1 MSYWEE
7 PRIDGPG
14 SNLSQPQWRET
25 IDRILHVDYRQ
36 GSRNTAGK
44 QVHGSRL
51 RNMQGIPQVTP
62 QACARAA
69 FG

>member
-1 MSYWEE
+1 M
-7 PRIDGPG
+7 IDG
-14 SNLSQPQWRET
+14 
-25 IDRILHVDYRQ
+25 IFHVDNLQ

-51 RNMQGIPQVTP
+51 RNMQGISRVTA
-62 QACARAA
+62 QACSRAV